1 METFDKF
8 CFVEIEKQTDI
19 QVHQAKVRESL
30 CLVDRLDGGLGFQ
43 LDDDQFFNE
52 QISAKCTRVMQIV
65 VIESNRLLFD
75 D

>member
-1 METFDKF
+1 MKTIDKF
-8 CFVEIEKQTDI
+8 CFMEIEKQTDI
-19 QVHQAKVRESL
+19 QVHQTKVRESL

-52 QISAKCTRVMQIV
+52 QISAKRTRVMQV
-65 VIESNRLLFD
+65 VVVQGDRLLFD